1 MLEIDRRHF
10 LAGAG
15 AAFVATLTTGAREAL
30 AGASAVYASAFQ
42 TRPGEFG
49 VATLAQD
56 GQIVTRE
63 RLPVRGHGFACH
75 DTRFVVFAR
84 RPGIYAVAFDRSGG
98 APVTFSTP
106 PDRHFFGHG
115 LFSPDGKLLYAA
127 ENAFESGDGMI
138 GVYDATDGY
147 RRIAEF
153 ASAGID
159 PHDMTLLEDGRT
171 LCVANGGI
179 LTHPD
184 YGRAKLN
191 LATMQPSVAFI
202 ALSDGSLIEKHTL
215 PPELSRLSLRHMA
228 RDARGRVWI
237 GAQYEGSKSET
248 PPLVAHV
255 ARGEELALFDLPPEQ
270 WRALRNYVGSVAAN
284 ADGDRIAFT
293 SPKGGA
299 VLVVDALAKRFITTR
314 AEAQVCGVAANGPDF
329 VTSTEAGNFGDATY
343 DLAWDNHIAVLA

>member
-10 LAGAG
+10 LASAG
-15 AAFVATLTTGAREAL
+15 AAFIASLAPGAREAL
-30 AGASAVYASAFQ
+30 AGAAAVYASAFQ
-42 TRPGEFG
+42 SRPGEFG
-49 VATLAQD
+49 VATLTEN
-56 GQIVTRE
+56 GEIVTRE
-63 RLPVRGHGFACH
+63 PLPVRGHGFACH
-75 DTRFVVFAR
+75 GTRFVVFAR
-84 RPGIYAVAFDRSGG
+84 RPGIYAVAFDRAGG

-138 GVYDATDGY
+138 GVYDSTDGY

-159 PHDMTLLEDGRT
+159 PHDMTLLDDGRT

-191 LATMQPSVAFI
+191 LATMQPSI
-202 ALSDGSLIEKHTL
+202 ALISLSDGSLIEKHTL

-228 RDARGRVWI
+228 RDASGRVWI

-255 ARGEELALFDLPPEQ
+255 RPGDELALLDLPPEQ
-270 WRALRNYVGSVAAN
+270 WRMLRNYVGSVSAD

-299 VLVVDALAKRFITTR
+299 VLIVDANSAKRVATR
-314 AEAQVCGVAANGPDF
+314 TEAQVCGVAANGSGF
-329 VTSTEAGNFGDATY
+329 VTSTESGKFGDAIHE
-343 DLAWDNHIAVLA
+343 LAWDNHIAVLG